1 MRPKDCK
8 KCLLHRSAFIICS
21 VLSVIPIINL
31 LATVASVVLSII
43 YLVGLYNAGKDIN
56 GCANAFVLSIISL
69 VCNIISSLTSFNV
82 LFAMLFSFAA
92 AVLTFMVTYQ
102 VCTSVSDVVGSRGH
116 SDIASLGK
124 STWIVFLIGSIL
136 NVVVAIVAVVIPFA
150 DVIIVGMSVVS
161 TITPIFKFS
170 PDVRKVIYMT
180 NVIESLNSTYRKLNR
195 QRSVLPSDTA
205 LLKTL
210 YLATFEA
217 TKKWTMS
224 IRNWGQVYGEL
235 SIMYEGRLPE

>member
-1 MRPKDCK
+1 MEMRPKDCE

-31 LATVASVVLSII
+31 LATVASIVLSII

-82 LFAMLFSFAA
+82 LFAMLFSVAA

-102 VCTSVSDVVGSRGH
+102 VCTSVSDVVGSRVH

-124 STWIVFLIGSIL
+124 STWIVFLL
-136 NVVVAIVAVVIPFA
+136 NVVVAIVAIVIPFA

-161 TITPIFKFS
+161 TMVQIHC
-170 PDVRKVIYMT
+170 
-180 NVIESLNSTYRKLNR
+180 
-195 QRSVLPSDTA
+195 TA
-205 LLKTL
+205 FLCDIPKQE
-210 YLATFEA
+210 FCG
-217 TKKWTMS
+217 S
-224 IRNWGQVYGEL
+224 F
-235 SIMYEGRLPE
+235 

>member
-1 MRPKDCK
+1 MEMRPKDCK

-136 NVVVAIVAVVIPFA
+136 NVVVAIVAIVIPFA

-161 TITPIFKFS
+161 TMVQIIVQLFYATFLSRSSVQKICSCSGNMVLKKSLLVP
-170 PDVRKVIYMT
+170 
-180 NVIESLNSTYRKLNR
+180 ESL
-195 QRSVLPSDTA
+195 SDVVT
-205 LLKTL
+205 
-210 YLATFEA
+210 
-217 TKKWTMS
+217 
-224 IRNWGQVYGEL
+224 
-235 SIMYEGRLPE
+235 

>member
-1 MRPKDCK
+1 
-8 KCLLHRSAFIICS
+8 
-21 VLSVIPIINL
+21 
-31 LATVASVVLSII
+31 
-43 YLVGLYNAGKDIN
+43 
-56 GCANAFVLSIISL
+56 
-69 VCNIISSLTSFNV
+69 
-82 LFAMLFSFAA
+82 MLFSFAA

-102 VCTSVSDVVGSRGH
+102 VCTSVSDVVGNRGH

-170 PDVRKVIYMT
+170 PDVRKVIYTT
-180 NVIESLNSTYRKLNR
+180 NAIESLNSTYRKLNR
-195 QRSVLPSDTA
+195 QRSVFPSDTA
-205 LLKTL
+205 LLKAM

-224 IRNWGQVYGEL
+224 ILNWGQVYGEL
-235 SIMYEGRLPE
+235 SIMYERRLPE

>member
-31 LATVASVVLSII
+31 LATIASIVLSII

-56 GCANAFVLSIISL
+56 GCANAFVL
-69 VCNIISSLTSFNV
+69 NIISSLTSFNV
-82 LFAMLFSFAA
+82 LFAMLFSVAA

-116 SDIASLGK
+116 NDIASLGK

-161 TITPIFKFS
+161 TMVQIHC
-170 PDVRKVIYMT
+170 
-180 NVIESLNSTYRKLNR
+180 
-195 QRSVLPSDTA
+195 TA
-205 LLKTL
+205 FLCDIPKQ
-210 YLATFEA
+210 ATINI
-217 TKKWTMS
+217 WNM
-224 IRNWGQVYGEL
+224 L
-235 SIMYEGRLPE
+235 

>member
-31 LATVASVVLSII
+31 LATVASIVLSII

-82 LFAMLFSFAA
+82 LFAMLFSVAA

-116 SDIASLGK
+116 NDIASLGK

-161 TITPIFKFS
+161 TMVQIIVQLFYATFLSRSSVQKICSCSGNMVLKKSLLVP
-170 PDVRKVIYMT
+170 
-180 NVIESLNSTYRKLNR
+180 ESL
-195 QRSVLPSDTA
+195 SDVVT
-205 LLKTL
+205 
-210 YLATFEA
+210 
-217 TKKWTMS
+217 
-224 IRNWGQVYGEL
+224 
-235 SIMYEGRLPE
+235 

>member
-1 MRPKDCK
+1 MEMRPKDCK

-31 LATVASVVLSII
+31 LATIASIVLSII

-82 LFAMLFSFAA
+82 LFAMLFSVAA

-116 SDIASLGK
+116 NDIASLGK

-161 TITPIFKFS
+161 TMVQIIVQLFYATFLSRSSVQKICSCSGNMVLKKSLLVP
-170 PDVRKVIYMT
+170 
-180 NVIESLNSTYRKLNR
+180 ESL
-195 QRSVLPSDTA
+195 SDVVT
-205 LLKTL
+205 
-210 YLATFEA
+210 
-217 TKKWTMS
+217 
-224 IRNWGQVYGEL
+224 
-235 SIMYEGRLPE
+235 

>member
-1 MRPKDCK
+1 MNNYGNASEGLQKMFIAQV
-8 KCLLHRSAFIICS
+8 CLYHMQRAVCHSDHQSAG
-21 VLSVIPIINL
+21 N
-31 LATVASVVLSII
+31 
-43 YLVGLYNAGKDIN
+43 YWLYNAGKDIN

-82 LFAMLFSFAA
+82 LFAMLFSVAA

-116 SDIASLGK
+116 NDIASLGK

-161 TITPIFKFS
+161 TMVQIHC
-170 PDVRKVIYMT
+170 
-180 NVIESLNSTYRKLNR
+180 
-195 QRSVLPSDTA
+195 TA
-205 LLKTL
+205 FLCDIPKQE
-210 YLATFEA
+210 FCG
-217 TKKWTMS
+217 S
-224 IRNWGQVYGEL
+224 F
-235 SIMYEGRLPE
+235 

>member
-1 MRPKDCK
+1 MEMRPKDCK

-31 LATVASVVLSII
+31 LATVASIVLSII

-82 LFAMLFSFAA
+82 LFAMLFSVAA

-116 SDIASLGK
+116 NDIASLGK

-161 TITPIFKFS
+161 TMVQIIVQLF
-170 PDVRKVIYMT
+170 Y
-180 NVIESLNSTYRKLNR
+180 
-195 QRSVLPSDTA
+195 
-205 LLKTL
+205 
-210 YLATFEA
+210 ATFLSRSSVQKICSCSGNMVL
-217 TKKWTMS
+217 KKSLLVQESFSGVVT
-224 IRNWGQVYGEL
+224 
-235 SIMYEGRLPE
+235 

>member
-1 MRPKDCK
+1 MEMRPKDCE

-43 YLVGLYNAGKDIN
+43 YLVGLYNDGKDTN

-82 LFAMLFSFAA
+82 LFAMLFSVAA

-116 SDIASLGK
+116 NDIASLGK

-161 TITPIFKFS
+161 TMVQIIVQLF
-170 PDVRKVIYMT
+170 Y
-180 NVIESLNSTYRKLNR
+180 
-195 QRSVLPSDTA
+195 
-205 LLKTL
+205 
-210 YLATFEA
+210 ATFLSRSSVQKICSCSGNMVL
-217 TKKWTMS
+217 KKSLLVQESFSGVVT
-224 IRNWGQVYGEL
+224 
-235 SIMYEGRLPE
+235 

>member
-1 MRPKDCK
+1 MEMRPKDCE

-43 YLVGLYNAGKDIN
+43 YLVGLYNDGKDTN

-69 VCNIISSLTSFNV
+69 VCNIILSLTSFNV
-82 LFAMLFSFAA
+82 LFAMLFSVAA

-102 VCTSVSDVVGSRGH
+102 VCTSVSDVVGSRVH

-124 STWIVFLIGSIL
+124 STWIVFLL
-136 NVVVAIVAVVIPFA
+136 NVVVAIVAIVIPFA

-161 TITPIFKFS
+161 TMVQIIVQLFYATFLSRSSVQKICSCSGNMVLKKSLLVP
-170 PDVRKVIYMT
+170 
-180 NVIESLNSTYRKLNR
+180 ESL
-195 QRSVLPSDTA
+195 SDVVT
-205 LLKTL
+205 
-210 YLATFEA
+210 
-217 TKKWTMS
+217 
-224 IRNWGQVYGEL
+224 
-235 SIMYEGRLPE
+235 

>member
-1 MRPKDCK
+1 
-8 KCLLHRSAFIICS
+8 
-21 VLSVIPIINL
+21 
-31 LATVASVVLSII
+31 
-43 YLVGLYNAGKDIN
+43 
-56 GCANAFVLSIISL
+56 
-69 VCNIISSLTSFNV
+69 
-82 LFAMLFSFAA
+82 MLFSFAA

-170 PDVRKVIYMT
+170 PDVRKVIYTT
-180 NVIESLNSTYRKLNR
+180 NAIESLNSTYSKLNR
-195 QRSVLPSDTA
+195 QRSVFPSDTA
-205 LLKTL
+205 LLKAL

>member
-1 MRPKDCK
+1 MEMRPKDCE

-43 YLVGLYNAGKDIN
+43 YLVGLYNDGKDTN

-82 LFAMLFSFAA
+82 LFAMLFSVAA

-102 VCTSVSDVVGSRGH
+102 VCTSVSDVVGSRVH

-136 NVVVAIVAVVIPFA
+136 NVVVAIVAIVIPFA

-161 TITPIFKFS
+161 TMVQIIVQLFYATFLSRSSVQKICSCSGNMVLKKSLLVP
-170 PDVRKVIYMT
+170 
-180 NVIESLNSTYRKLNR
+180 ESL
-195 QRSVLPSDTA
+195 SDVVT
-205 LLKTL
+205 
-210 YLATFEA
+210 
-217 TKKWTMS
+217 
-224 IRNWGQVYGEL
+224 
-235 SIMYEGRLPE
+235 

>member
-1 MRPKDCK
+1 MEMRPKDCK

-21 VLSVIPIINL
+21 VLSVFPIINL
-31 LATVASVVLSII
+31 LATVASIVLSII

-82 LFAMLFSFAA
+82 LSVAA

-116 SDIASLGK
+116 NDIASLGK

-161 TITPIFKFS
+161 TMVQIIVQLF
-170 PDVRKVIYMT
+170 Y
-180 NVIESLNSTYRKLNR
+180 
-195 QRSVLPSDTA
+195 
-205 LLKTL
+205 
-210 YLATFEA
+210 ATF
-217 TKKWTMS
+217 
-224 IRNWGQVYGEL
+224 L
-235 SIMYEGRLPE
+235 SRSSAALSK

>member
-1 MRPKDCK
+1 MEMRPKDCK

-21 VLSVIPIINL
+21 VLSVFPIINL
-31 LATVASVVLSII
+31 LATVASIVLSII

-82 LFAMLFSFAA
+82 LFAMLFSVAA

-116 SDIASLGK
+116 NDIASLGK

-136 NVVVAIVAVVIPFA
+136 NVVVAVVIPFA

-161 TITPIFKFS
+161 TMVQIIVQLF
-170 PDVRKVIYMT
+170 Y
-180 NVIESLNSTYRKLNR
+180 
-195 QRSVLPSDTA
+195 
-205 LLKTL
+205 
-210 YLATFEA
+210 ATF
-217 TKKWTMS
+217 
-224 IRNWGQVYGEL
+224 L
-235 SIMYEGRLPE
+235 SRSSAALSK

>member
-1 MRPKDCK
+1 MEMRPKDCE

-43 YLVGLYNAGKDIN
+43 YLVGLYNDGKDTN

-82 LFAMLFSFAA
+82 LFAMLFSVAA

-102 VCTSVSDVVGSRGH
+102 VCTSVSDVVGSRVH

-124 STWIVFLIGSIL
+124 STWIVFLL

-161 TITPIFKFS
+161 TMVQIHCTAFLCDIPKQEFCAENLQLFWKYGAEKESSGAGIF
-170 PDVRKVIYMT
+170 
-180 NVIESLNSTYRKLNR
+180 
-195 QRSVLPSDTA
+195 
-205 LLKTL
+205 
-210 YLATFEA
+210 
-217 TKKWTMS
+217 
-224 IRNWGQVYGEL
+224 IRCGNI
-235 SIMYEGRLPE
+235 S

>member
-1 MRPKDCK
+1 MEMRPKDCK

-31 LATVASVVLSII
+31 LATVASIVLSII

-82 LFAMLFSFAA
+82 LFAMLFSVAA

-116 SDIASLGK
+116 NDIASLGK
-124 STWIVFLIGSIL
+124 STWIVFLIGSILL

-161 TITPIFKFS
+161 TMVQIHC
-170 PDVRKVIYMT
+170 
-180 NVIESLNSTYRKLNR
+180 
-195 QRSVLPSDTA
+195 TA
-205 LLKTL
+205 FLCDIPKQE
-210 YLATFEA
+210 FCG
-217 TKKWTMS
+217 S
-224 IRNWGQVYGEL
+224 F
-235 SIMYEGRLPE
+235 

>member
-1 MRPKDCK
+1 MRPKDCE

-82 LFAMLFSFAA
+82 LLAMLFSFAA

-102 VCTSVSDVVGSRGH
+102 VCTSVSGGR
-116 SDIASLGK
+116 K
-124 STWIVFLIGSIL
+124 PSTQRYRRPWKKHM
-136 NVVVAIVAVVIPFA
+136 
-150 DVIIVGMSVVS
+150 DC
-161 TITPIFKFS
+161 IFDRFYIKCS
-170 PDVRKVIYMT
+170 CCY
-180 NVIESLNSTYRKLNR
+180 SGC
-195 QRSVLPSDTA
+195 SDTICGCYHSGNECC
-205 LLKTL
+205 L
-210 YLATFEA
+210 YNDADHCTAFLCDIPKQEFCG
-217 TKKWTMS
+217 S
-224 IRNWGQVYGEL
+224 F
-235 SIMYEGRLPE
+235 

>member
-1 MRPKDCK
+1 MEMRPKDCK

-31 LATVASVVLSII
+31 LATIASIVLSII

-82 LFAMLFSFAA
+82 LFAMLFSVAA

-116 SDIASLGK
+116 NDIASLGK

-136 NVVVAIVAVVIPFA
+136 NVVVAIVAIVIPFA

-161 TITPIFKFS
+161 TMVQIIVQLFYATFLSRSSVQKICSCSGNMVLKKSLLVP
-170 PDVRKVIYMT
+170 
-180 NVIESLNSTYRKLNR
+180 ESL
-195 QRSVLPSDTA
+195 SDVVT
-205 LLKTL
+205 
-210 YLATFEA
+210 
-217 TKKWTMS
+217 
-224 IRNWGQVYGEL
+224 
-235 SIMYEGRLPE
+235 

>member
-1 MRPKDCK
+1 MEMRPKDCE

-82 LFAMLFSFAA
+82 LFAMLFSVAA

-116 SDIASLGK
+116 NDIASLGK

-161 TITPIFKFS
+161 TMVQIHCTAFLCDIPKQEFCAENLQLFWKYGAEKESSGAGIF
-170 PDVRKVIYMT
+170 
-180 NVIESLNSTYRKLNR
+180 
-195 QRSVLPSDTA
+195 
-205 LLKTL
+205 
-210 YLATFEA
+210 
-217 TKKWTMS
+217 
-224 IRNWGQVYGEL
+224 IRCGNI
-235 SIMYEGRLPE
+235 S

>member
-31 LATVASVVLSII
+31 LATIASIVLSII

-82 LFAMLFSFAA
+82 LFAMLFSVAA

-116 SDIASLGK
+116 NDIASLGK
-124 STWIVFLIGSIL
+124 KHMDCIFDRFYIKCSCCYSGCSDPICGCYHSGNECCLYNG
-136 NVVVAIVAVVIPFA
+136 A
-150 DVIIVGMSVVS
+150 DPLYS
-161 TITPIFKFS
+161 FS
-170 PDVRKVIYMT
+170 MRH
-180 NVIESLNSTYRKLNR
+180 S
-195 QRSVLPSDTA
+195 
-205 LLKTL
+205 
-210 YLATFEA
+210 
-217 TKKWTMS
+217 
-224 IRNWGQVYGEL
+224 
-235 SIMYEGRLPE
+235 